1 LELAFNPDGI
11 KATKIPLGR
20 LDRLGRQINTDFW
33 DFFVV
38 FRIFRL
44 ATP

>member
-20 LDRLGRQINTDFW
+20 LDRQINTDFW